1 MDKVQN
7 REWDSGKA
15 SEARERRGPPPKK
28 TDNYNRPQSAA
39 NQPPKQSNSTK
50 PTPNKPASSID
61 APSINEPSVDAPSVN
76 PDEPSSNE
84 PITAPE
90 IPDLSVPATIFS
102 PDQETNYSA
111 WFTPSD
117 TTVPNEA
124 FVDPFSSATQEKS
137 DYSEWFTEPSAA
149 QEKSDYS
156 DWFTGDTSNATQNFS
171 DWSASQS
178 GTQIGSNQTS
188 NSRGDRG
195 KGRGRG
201 RGRGRGEG
209 GRGSSNTAPRRG
221 NEKEAPKPS

>member
-7 REWDSGKA
+7 REWDSGKG

-28 TDNYNRPQSAA
+28 SDNYNRPQSTS
-39 NQPPKQSNSTK
+39 NQPTSKQSSSTK
-50 PTPNKPASSID
+50 PTPTKPASSTN
-61 APSINEPSVDAPSVN
+61 NEPSIKESLDAPTVI

-84 PITAPE
+84 PIPAPE
-90 IPDLSVPATIFS
+90 IPELPVPATVFS
-102 PDQETNYSA
+102 PDQETDHSA

-117 TTVPNEA
+117 TTVPKEA
-124 FVDPFSSATQEKS
+124 FVDPFSSAAQEKS
-137 DYSEWFTEPSAA
+137 DYSEWFTGETSNTT
-149 QEKSDYS
+149 QNYS
-156 DWFTGDTSNATQNFS
+156 DWSIPDQ
-171 DWSASQS
+171 SASQ
-178 GTQIGSNQTS
+178 TQTGSHQS
-188 NSRGDRG
+188 PNSRGEKG